1 MTSQINLEIEVVSA
15 AGPTGLN
22 HRLPEMWLHLWL
34 VHQLIQRLRLKLA
47 TSRMHG
53 WSVRT
58 PFLSRATMS

>member
-22 HRLPEMWLHLWL
+22 HRLEMWLHSWL
-34 VHQLIQRLRLKLA
+34 VRQLIQRLRLNLA
-47 TSRMHG
+47 ASWMDG

>member
-1 MTSQINLEIEVVSA
+1 MTSQSNLEIEVISA
-15 AGPTGLN
+15 AGPTDLN
-22 HRLPEMWLHLWL
+22 HRLLEMWLHLWL

-47 TSRMHG
+47 ASWMDG